1 MRVKVSCQSQV
12 RSNISSNTKY
22 EYFNDQNIST
32 IVCFFFLYF
41 HFLFYLVKDVKLH
54 HNYPDGC
61 LTLKSDNE
69 LFSEVIH
76 DVGTKKLTLEMS
88 STPKILS
95 QNRSLDGLWSP
106 LEVNN
111 MRSPFKV
118 SYVLDMSAN
127 NVYLGCVRDKNHQ
140 TVYSPTKYCHA
151 DKGGYLKISDT
162 GKLEIYNNEHKK
174 LRMVTDFTGN
184 QLSLDID
191 RGQKRF
197 HF

>member
-1 MRVKVSCQSQV
+1 M
-12 RSNISSNTKY
+12 
-22 EYFNDQNIST
+22 
-32 IVCFFFLYF
+32 FFFLYF
-41 HFLFYLVKDVKLH
+41 HFLLYLVKDVQLH
-54 HNYPDGC
+54 HDYPDGC

-95 QNRSLDGLWSP
+95 RNRSLDGLWSP

-127 NVYLGCVRDKNHQ
+127 EVYLGCVRDKDHQ
-140 TVYSPTKYCHA
+140 TVYSPNKYCHA
-151 DKGGYLKISDT
+151 NKGGYLKLSDT
-162 GKLEIYNNEHKK
+162 RKLEIYNNENKK
-174 LRMVTDFTGN
+174 QHMATNFTGKH
-184 QLSLDID
+184 LFLGY
-191 RGQKRF
+191 R
-197 HF
+197 